1 MRIITVMGD
10 SDIGKTTTIKDA
22 LVKLLSKGAVLIF
35 YKVIGADNQDFHA
48 VVLWKSRVIALCSL
62 GDSDDKNGG
71 FEFVVEGLNLAKRY
85 NADVLVNAL
94 SYSIKN
100 GDKDETEKE
109 YSVILNNTL
118 RTAKYIPIEPCFFKS
133 SVRKIIR
140 EIKKA
145 EKNVLLCYKCLCCK
159 CKKNIVKK
167 DSFCIPVFPF
177 VVLLIDVILLCVLKL
192 FEKEYSFSL
201 DVCFLVCNA
210 VVMLG
215 ALASAA
221 LSLFLKRKNR
231 KIEAL
236 ERIYKRTQNDFSVA
250 LIPSA
255 TNIKEVV
262 NAHSDIFKSYAN
274 AMADI

>member
-10 SDIGKTTTIKDA
+10 SDIGKTTAIKDTLA
-22 LVKLLSKGAVLIF
+22 KLLSKGAVLIF
-35 YKVIGADNQDFHA
+35 YKIIGADNQDFHA

-71 FEFVVEGLNLAKRY
+71 FEFVVEGLNLAKQY

-109 YSVILNNTL
+109 YSVILNNIL
-118 RTAKYIPIEPCFFKS
+118 RTTKYIPIEPCFFKS
-133 SVRKIIR
+133 SVRKIIC

-145 EKNVLLCYKCLCCK
+145 EKNVLLCLKCLCCK
-159 CKKNIVKK
+159 CKKNVAKK
-167 DSFCIPVFPF
+167 DSFCIPVFPL
-177 VVLLIDVILLCVLKL
+177 VVLLIDVILLCVLKF
-192 FEKEYSFSL
+192 FENKYNFSL

-210 VVMLG
+210 FVMLG

-236 ERIYKRTQNDFSVA
+236 ERMYKRTQNDFSVA
-250 LIPSA
+250 LIPTA

-262 NAHSDIFKSYAN
+262 NACGDAFKSYAN